1 MNKNLLV
8 QIFVPTRDGE
18 GQIATGYPVDRNRI
32 LTARHV
38 LFPKDRDADRP
49 IELRWYLQQG
59 SARQWREIQE
69 DSVIWE
75 GGENCDAALI
85 EYTFLEGV
93 DEWGF
98 LSEQRPRSHMKWES
112 EGFARAGK
120 QNDTREPVGIMGD
133 VFPMADV
140 AREFELGTKYA
151 VDREE
156 GWKGASGCPVFVE
169 GKIIGVVIT
178 CPMNFNATRLRSTP
192 IYKLLQIPE
201 FRKAI
206 GYDDRVARLEEI
218 RLFIANN
225 LAESPKAMDVLANEL
240 ELKDRAYDTA
250 ARAKSLAGAMVQL
263 TIEDLIGKLEKAHD
277 ALCKKSGENL
287 IRDAVVVENVAH
299 HLIPAVFDNAVIHSV
314 HTRITGAQSAL
325 VSLPAGTK
333 TVAEIIM
340 AGVDKRPAE
349 FQAPSEKEPFPPGR
363 LCLPLSPEGGMKPQ
377 EFGESMDMHLIN
389 KYTPQE
395 DRDRQDRETLI
406 GIVADELDYLAE
418 RYHRTHYCIF
428 DLKAEETATISW
440 IAFIHKFKRRYP
452 AIAFINLSDDSSTV
466 RRERRLLR
474 PLRDMLRRAS
484 KAGGSA

>member
-49 IELRWYLQQG
+49 IELRWYWQQG
-59 SARQWREIQE
+59 PARQWREIQD

-75 GGENCDAALI
+75 GSEDCDAALI
-85 EYTFLEGV
+85 ECTFPEDI

-120 QNDTREPVGIMGD
+120 QDDTREPVGIMGD

-140 AREFELGTKYA
+140 AREFELGAKYA
-151 VDREE
+151 AAQDE
-156 GWKGASGCPVFVE
+156 GWRGASGCPVFVE

-178 CPMNFNATRLRSTP
+178 CPKNFNATRLRATP
-192 IYKLLQIPE
+192 IYKLLQIPD

-218 RLFIANN
+218 HRFIANN
-225 LAESPKAMDVLANEL
+225 LTESPRAMDVLANEL
-240 ELKDRAYDTA
+240 EVKDRAYDTG
-250 ARAKSLAGAMVQL
+250 ARANSLAGALVQL

-277 ALCKKSGENL
+277 ALCKKSGGNS

-314 HTRITGAQSAL
+314 HIRITGAQSAL

-340 AGVDKRPAE
+340 AGVDKRPTE
-349 FQAPSEKEPFPPGR
+349 FQAPSEKEPFPSGR

-377 EFGESMDMHLIN
+377 AFGESMDTHLIN
-389 KYTPQE
+389 KYAPQE
-395 DRDRQDRETLI
+395 DRNRQDRETLV
-406 GIVADELDYLAE
+406 GIVADELNYLAE

-428 DLKAEETATISW
+428 DLKAEATTTTSW
-440 IAFIHKFKRRYP
+440 KAFIHEFKRRYP
-452 AIAFINLSDDSSTV
+452 AIVFINLSDDSLTV

-484 KAGGSA
+484 RAGRSA